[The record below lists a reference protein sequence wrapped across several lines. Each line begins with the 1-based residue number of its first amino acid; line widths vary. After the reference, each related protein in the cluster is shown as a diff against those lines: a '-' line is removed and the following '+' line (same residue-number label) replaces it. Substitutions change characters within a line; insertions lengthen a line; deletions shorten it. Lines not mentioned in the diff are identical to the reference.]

1 MQELGPQI
9 VNEKL
14 VKKMNFTV
22 QAKVNFGVLNRTNRL
37 KCVFRH
43 YEETLQKVVHF
54 LLKCTE
60 QVRIFKNGFK

>member
-1 MQELGPQI
+1 
-9 VNEKL
+9 
-14 VKKMNFTV
+14 MNFTV
-22 QAKVNFGVLNRTNRL
+22 QAKVNFGFLNRTNRL

-60 QVRIFKNGFK
+60 QVRIFKNGFKNKSHALIVELEKIINR